1 MSEQLLDAISAI
13 RNGNSR
19 EAQQLLTDLLQE
31 DPSNE
36 QAWFLLSNIVE
47 SDDLRTAYLSK
58 TLALNPHHE
67 KARQQLARLKVTAV
81 ATPEPEIL
89 PDDLFTDDDVHD
101 AMLAALTDD
110 SEPFVDE
117 EPADDMEAL
126 PDWMNEIDEE
136 PEATLTPTK
145 EKVTPTAKTAAEP
158 APKDLSYADRDKQL
172 ARYNQMLLVVGL
184 FLVIAIIFL
193 LVNL

>member
-47 SDDLRTAYLSK
+47 SDELRTAYLSK

-81 ATPEPEIL
+81 ATPQ
-89 PDDLFTDDDVHD
+89 
-101 AMLAALTDD
+101 
-110 SEPFVDE
+110 SEPDIYDDEDPFAAFADEDESFDDE
-117 EPADDMEAL
+117 ESSSDEMDAL
-126 PDWMNEIDEE
+126 PDWIDEIDEE
-136 PEATLTPTK
+136 PEAEPTATKEEVTPPTK
-145 EKVTPTAKTAAEP
+145 TADEP
-158 APKDLSYADRDKQL
+158 AKKELSYADRDKQL

-193 LVNL
+193 LLNL